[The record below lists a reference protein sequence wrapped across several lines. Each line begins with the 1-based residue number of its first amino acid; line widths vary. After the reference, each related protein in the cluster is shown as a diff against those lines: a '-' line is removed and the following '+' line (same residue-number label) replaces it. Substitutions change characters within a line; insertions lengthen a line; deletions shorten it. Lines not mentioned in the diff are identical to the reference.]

1 MPPITIR
8 MAAPDDA
15 PRLLAIY
22 AYYIEHT
29 AISFEYT
36 VPSEAEFRS
45 RIERTLT
52 RYPYLV
58 AERDGQIL
66 GYAYA
71 GALGVRAAY
80 DWSCEVTIYLD
91 RTATKQ
97 GIGRALYTELE
108 RQLKA
113 MGIVNLYACVARPD
127 EENEVLNF
135 NSADFH
141 AHMGYCE
148 VGRWHHCGYKFGRW
162 CNIVWLEKIIAEHQS
177 PQPPV
182 SFHNPL

>member
-1 MPPITIR
+1 MQPISIR
-8 MAAPDDA
+8 EATPEDA
-15 PRLLAIY
+15 SALLAIY
-22 AYYIEHT
+22 AYYIKHT
-29 AISFEYT
+29 AISFEYE
-36 VPSEAEFRS
+36 VPPVSEFRA
-45 RIERTLT
+45 RIEHTLT

-58 AERDGQIL
+58 AERDGTIF

-71 GALGVRAAY
+71 GQLGVRAAY

-91 RTATKQ
+91 RAATKQ

-108 RQLKA
+108 RRLKA
-113 MGIVNLYACVARPD
+113 MGIVNLYACVALPD
-127 EENEVLNF
+127 EEDEILNR

-141 AHMGYCE
+141 AHMGYVE

-162 CNIVWLEKIIAEHQS
+162 CNIVWLEKIIGEHQS

-182 SFHNPL
+182 AFQRT